1 MARKSHQLYVDARRI
16 VDSVRDQTDDAKTW
30 QRRDHVIAVHQAR
43 DVSAWHEQHKREQLR
58 RELLAIAAPL
68 LTTK

>member
-16 VDSVRDQTDDAKTW
+16 IDSVRDQTDDAKTW
-30 QRRDHVIAVHQAR
+30 QRQDIVVAVHHER
-43 DVSAWHEQHKREQLR
+43 DVKAWHEQHKREQLR